1 MSDLNSP
8 EISVVIVTPDD
19 SATIDSTMKCLMNQ
33 TVKDKMEIV
42 IVAPSA
48 DRINPDNSEPVD
60 FLRVKVV
67 EVGTVKSVAWGNA
80 EGARH
85 ATAPVIVF
93 AEDHSYPDPDW
104 AEALIRAHKQ
114 QWAAV
119 GPVVR
124 NANSGSALSWA
135 DLMMTYGPWLDPAPA
150 GIVGH
155 LPGYNCSYKRSVLLE
170 YDRDLESM
178 LREEIF
184 LHGDL
189 RSRGFQIY
197 LEPKA
202 RISHTNVSLPSSWIK
217 VQFLNGRVFA
227 AARSKNWSALK
238 RAVYVLGAP
247 LIPVIR
253 IRGIIFEVYKPGRL
267 KNMEF
272 TKKIRVLLAITF
284 GLVLDG
290 LGQLTGFA
298 AGAGRSKEKL
308 SAYEFHRHRHL
319 NEKDRKAVGRR
330 SRFQQYS

>member
-19 SATIDSTMKCLMNQ
+19 FATIGNTMKCLMNQ

-42 IVAPSA
+42 IVVPFA
-48 DRINPDNSEPVD
+48 DRINPDNSEPLD
-60 FLRVKVV
+60 FHRVKVV
-67 EVGTVKSVAWGNA
+67 EVGTVKSIAWGNA
-80 EGARH
+80 EGTRH

-104 AEALIRAHKQ
+104 AEALIGAHEQ

-119 GPVVR
+119 GPVVK
-124 NANSGSALSWA
+124 NANPGSAFSWA
-135 DLMMTYGPWLDPAPA
+135 DLLMTYGPWLDSTPA
-150 GIVGH
+150 GIVDH
-155 LPGYNCSYKRSVLLE
+155 LPGYNCSYKRPILLE
-170 YDRDLESM
+170 YENELESM
-178 LREEIF
+178 LKEEIF
-184 LHGDL
+184 LHQDL

-202 RISHTNVSLPSSWIK
+202 RISHTNFSLPSSWIK
-217 VQFLNGRVFA
+217 VQFLTGRVFA

-238 RAVYVLGAP
+238 RAIYVLGAP

-253 IRGIIFEVYKPGRL
+253 IRHIIFEVYKPGGL

-298 AGAGRSKEKL
+298 AGAGNSKEKL
-308 SAYEFHRHRHL
+308 SAYEFHRYRHL
-319 NEKDRKAVGRR
+319 TEKDRKTTMGL
-330 SRFQQYS
+330 